1 MLKCSTYLPLFALD
15 LNYVCRLLFKLF
27 DNVTGGGYGGGM
39 SGGYGGS
46 SGGMQIKQIADESYI
61 VLYIVYYHIRVLTIV
76 LTN

>member
-15 LNYVCRLLFKLF
+15 LDYGCRLLFKLF

-61 VLYIVYYHIRVLTIV
+61 FMYHIRVLTIV